1 MIKFVCK
8 EEPLY
13 TQVESI
19 PYGTDIVFTLDS
31 DSTTDDIM
39 IALKDFLIAAGYQEE
54 SIARSFAQIAQDMK
68 GE

>member
-19 PYGTDIVFTLDS
+19 PYATDIVFTLDS
-31 DSTTDDIM
+31 DVTTDDIM
-39 IALKDFLIAAGYQEE
+39 IALQDFLIAAGYQKE
-54 SIARSFAQIAQDMK
+54 SIRRSFAEMGK
-68 GE
+68 E